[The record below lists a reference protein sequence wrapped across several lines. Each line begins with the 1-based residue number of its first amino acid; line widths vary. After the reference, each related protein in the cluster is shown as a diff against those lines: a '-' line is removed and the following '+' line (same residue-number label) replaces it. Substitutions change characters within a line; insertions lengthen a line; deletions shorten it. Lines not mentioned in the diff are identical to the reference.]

1 MVTSLLI
8 TNVPQL
14 QRLMGKERFAISFS
28 FILSL
33 ICSIIS
39 YCFVITMSE
48 CFLHCYHFPQCN
60 LFCSLILILKYDNYK
75 GDADGTP
82 DGQET
87 VSQLVQTGM
96 VLEMK
101 R

>member
-1 MVTSLLI
+1 ML
-8 TNVPQL
+8 
-14 QRLMGKERFAISFS
+14 F
-28 FILSL
+28 
-33 ICSIIS
+33 
-39 YCFVITMSE
+39 
-48 CFLHCYHFPQCN
+48 FLYTDIYPW
-60 LFCSLILILKYDNYK
+60 YYNYE

>member
-1 MVTSLLI
+1 M
-8 TNVPQL
+8 P
-14 QRLMGKERFAISFS
+14 
-28 FILSL
+28 
-33 ICSIIS
+33 
-39 YCFVITMSE
+39 E
-48 CFLHCYHFPQCN
+48 CFLYWS
-60 LFCSLILILKYDNYK
+60 LFLTMLSFLCPNFNFVYNDYE

>member
-1 MVTSLLI
+1 M
-8 TNVPQL
+8 
-14 QRLMGKERFAISFS
+14 
-28 FILSL
+28 
-33 ICSIIS
+33 
-39 YCFVITMSE
+39 Y
-48 CFLHCYHFPQCN
+48 
-60 LFCSLILILKYDNYK
+60 ILKYNNYK